1 MKTAIYFKWLQRKNR
16 FRNPECISKVS
27 DSFNFSKISN
37 FEFIE
42 IQKYLDDLHKNEISY
57 TYPSHVNYP
66 QAFYLM
72 KEPPLFIEYI
82 GCPVWNQSQM
92 FSVVG
97 SRKCHV
103 LTQQWIQS
111 ELTDF
116 ILKSKMT
123 VVSGGAV
130 GVDQAVHVAALKAGQ
145 PTIVVVPSGL
155 MQMYPKNLNDLKE
168 EILFQKGA
176 YISEFEMNQ
185 KVQKSYFYLRN
196 RLIAALGNFCLVA
209 QATTKSGTLLTVHH
223 ALEFGKPIVT
233 IPAHPQMIDFSGNQK
248 LAQDGAALVYN
259 SDDLHVFWQA
269 ESWSGP
275 VCQTRAS
282 TCRVQSSWL
291 AL

>member
-1 MKTAIYFKWLQRKNR
+1 MNAAIYFKWLQRKNR
-16 FRNPECISKVS
+16 FRNPECIIELS
-27 DSFNFSKISN
+27 NFFDFSRISN
-37 FEFIE
+37 FEHAE
-42 IQKYLDDLHKNEISY
+42 IQKYLDELSKNKISY
-57 TYPSHVNYP
+57 TYPSHIHYP
-66 QAFYLM
+66 QAFYFM
-72 KEPPLFIEYI
+72 KEPPLFIEYL
-82 GCPVWNQSQM
+82 GEPVWNQSQM

-97 SRKCHV
+97 SRKCHL
-103 LTQQWIQS
+103 LTQQWIQT
-111 ELTDF
+111 ELKEF
-116 ILKSKMT
+116 IIKSKMT
-123 VVSGGAV
+123 AVSGGAV
-130 GVDQAVHVAALKAGQ
+130 GVDQAVHITALKAGH
-145 PTIVVVPSGL
+145 PTIVVVPCGL
-155 MQMYPKNLNDLKE
+155 MQMYPKNLIDLKE

-248 LAQDGAALVYN
+248 LAQEGAALIYN
-259 SDDLHVFWQA
+259 SDDLHVFWHA

-275 VCQTRAS
+275 VFKNRAS
-282 TCRVQSSWL
+282 TCGVQNLEL